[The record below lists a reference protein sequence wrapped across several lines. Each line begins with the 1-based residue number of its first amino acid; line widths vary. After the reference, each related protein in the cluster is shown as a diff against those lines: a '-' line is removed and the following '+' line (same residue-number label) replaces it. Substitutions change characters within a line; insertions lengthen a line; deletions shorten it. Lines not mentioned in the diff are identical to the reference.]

1 MTPPRC
7 SEATRRARSSRASRN
22 AKLLVAAHEPEL
34 DNPPSNPGAPLSRSW
49 KRIFLNALG
58 QSSDLDA
65 ACAAARISVARA
77 HSVRR
82 EDPEFA
88 IAWRGA
94 LLEGYENLELE
105 TLFYLRTGNAPRG
118 QTRFDAVNAIRLV
131 RGHAEIAARERA
143 IRDEDGDQAVLDS
156 IDRKLDRMRERAAAN
171 AALLEEDAH
180 EPG

>member
-22 AKLLVAAHEPEL
+22 AKLLNAAQHAEL
-34 DNPPSNPGAPLSRSW
+34 ENPSGNPGAPLSRSW
-49 KRIFLNALG
+49 KRIFLNALA
-58 QSSDLDA
+58 QNSDLDA
-65 ACAAARISVARA
+65 ACAAARTTVARV

-88 IAWRGA
+88 IAWRAA

-105 TLFYLRTGNAPRG
+105 TLFYLRSGNAPHG
-118 QTRFDAVNAIRLV
+118 QTKFDAVNAIRLV
-131 RGHAEIAARERA
+131 RGQAEIAARERA

>member
-105 TLFYLRTGNAPRG
+105 TLFRSAHRQRAARPDQVRRGQCDSSGQGPCRNRRARAGNPRRRRRSGGARFDRPQARSDARTGSGKRRVA
-118 QTRFDAVNAIRLV
+118 
-131 RGHAEIAARERA
+131 
-143 IRDEDGDQAVLDS
+143 
-156 IDRKLDRMRERAAAN
+156 
-171 AALLEEDAH
+171 
-180 EPG
+180 